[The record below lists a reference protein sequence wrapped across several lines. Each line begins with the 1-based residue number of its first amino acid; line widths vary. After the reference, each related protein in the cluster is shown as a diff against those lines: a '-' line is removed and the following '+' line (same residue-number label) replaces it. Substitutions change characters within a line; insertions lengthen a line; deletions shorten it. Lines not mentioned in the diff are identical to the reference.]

1 MTRLVVSQR
10 KVKMAAEGP
19 IMVCFYTLLNRQQG
33 RMLPVKLFHTLK
45 IKSSFVF
52 QVPSGKMK
60 ILLVFLG
67 LLGNSIAM
75 PVSIEI
81 FLGLILLCSIVK

>member
-1 MTRLVVSQR
+1 
-10 KVKMAAEGP
+10 
-19 IMVCFYTLLNRQQG
+19 MVCFYALLDRQLG
-33 RMLPVKLFHTLK
+33 RMPPVKLFHIPK

-75 PVSIEI
+75 PVSIES
-81 FLGLILLCSIVK
+81 FLGLVLLCSVVK